1 MTPTPART
9 TVVAF
14 DFDGTVTRA
23 DSVVPFLLRFAR
35 RPRALVGLARELPAV
50 FVALVRR
57 DRDRLRAA
65 ATRAVLTGVP
75 HDEVLATGRAF
86 AAEILAERL
95 RDDTVARLRWHV
107 EQGHRVVFVSASY
120 DCYLHDVASALGVQA
135 VLSTRLA
142 VADGRCT
149 GALDGENCRGAQ
161 KVERLEAWLGTQ
173 GLRRDDVELWAYG
186 DSSGDRE
193 LLAAA
198 DRGIW
203 VRAPLDSVT
212 PA

>member
-1 MTPTPART
+1 MTPTT

-14 DFDGTVTRA
+14 DVDGTLTRK
-23 DSVVPFLLRFAR
+23 DSVVPFLLRFVR
-35 RPRALVGLARELPAV
+35 RPAVLLRLARELPELL
-50 FVALVRR
+50 VAAARR
-57 DRDRLRAA
+57 DRDRLRQA

-75 HDEVLATGRAF
+75 HDEVATAGEQF
-86 AAEILAERL
+86 AAEILAGRL

-120 DCYLHDVASALGVQA
+120 DCYLHDVAAALGVEA
-135 VLSTRLA
+135 VLSTGLE

-149 GALDGENCRGAQ
+149 GVLVGDNCRGAE
-161 KVERLEAWLGTQ
+161 KVARLHAWLTAE
-173 GLRRDDVELWAYG
+173 GLDRGEVELWAYG
-186 DSSGDRE
+186 DSAGDRE

-198 DRGIW
+198 DHAIW
-203 VRAPLDSVT
+203 VKAPLDSVA